1 MNKALLAKLS
11 VSERALVAETE
22 VPALARLNE
31 DEVAALH
38 ERVRRA
44 RNKYV
49 GLYRR
54 SGAAKVT
61 KNASRGVAATKNEAA
76 AIKAEAFEEALGRV
90 STRLAAVSKANA
102 AGLKADRLEAA
113 RATKAGQP
121 AKKSAAAPAVK
132 GRSSAT
138 TPRGDRALRSPAREK
153 NRAAT
158 RAVGDRRQAKRDSR

>member
-1 MNKALLAKLS
+1 MNKSLLAKLS

-22 VPALARLNE
+22 VKAMAGLSE

-54 SGAAKVT
+54 GGAAKVRKT
-61 KNASRGVAATKNEAA
+61 GSRAVAGTKNEAA

-90 STRLAAVSKANA
+90 SVRLAAVSRANA

-113 RATKAGQP
+113 RAAKAGQP
-121 AKKSAAAPAVK
+121 AKKAAAAPKAK
-132 GRSSAT
+132 GRTTAT
-138 TPRGDRALRSPAREK
+138 TPRGDRALRSPATEK
-153 NRAAT
+153 RRGAT
-158 RAVGDRRQAKRDSR
+158 RAIGDRRQAKRDSR